1 MVCEQSHLERAD
13 SHYGRW
19 VYGVYVSPLC
29 ANPTSG
35 DCPLLNGR
43 DSGHGQRGGK
53 DYNGYAT
60 RGAIAPTIRKKGES
74 MMKTNYIRYNPG
86 CLKDTGCLMILMT
99 VVCLIGC
106 TNSLLDGGGG
116 DLKDIVG
123 KIVLHQTGGFAG
135 FSRITTIEEKDGLIL
150 LTFVDERTKQ
160 TSESQVSAEALDG
173 LWKTLEANDV
183 FTLPTNQK
191 MLDHVAD
198 GFGYEITIER
208 GDKRNQ
214 FSVYAPE
221 ILADWVPS
229 GHGEKRY
236 NAIVEAI
243 QKLADSRQP
252 AGDFIIAD
260 MPINDISVAILESFP
275 VQVQVAVEGYLSDG
289 CTELNEITQRR
300 EGNTI
305 HIRITTKRPKDVA
318 CIQIIKA
325 FQDRIRLE
333 GDFPAG
339 NYKVIVNGV
348 EKEFRI

>member
-1 MVCEQSHLERAD
+1 
-13 SHYGRW
+13 
-19 VYGVYVSPLC
+19 
-29 ANPTSG
+29 
-35 DCPLLNGR
+35 
-43 DSGHGQRGGK
+43 
-53 DYNGYAT
+53 
-60 RGAIAPTIRKKGES
+60 
-74 MMKTNYIRYNPG
+74 MKTNHIRLMKLSEEPALSLPKGSFGHGWVEKSDRFKSKTAVNRCPNLPKVSQESLFTHP
-86 CLKDTGCLMILMT
+86 LKALLLMMA
-99 VVCLIGC
+99 VSLIGC

-135 FSRITTIEEKDGLIL
+135 FSRITTIEEKGGSIL

-221 ILADWVPS
+221 ILADET
-229 GHGEKRY
+229 GEKRY

-289 CTELNEITQRR
+289 CTELNEMTPRL

-305 HIRITTKRPKDVA
+305 RSHVTTNRPKDA
-318 CIQIIKA
+318 ICIQIIKA

-339 NYKVIVNGV
+339 SYKVIVNGV